1 MNKRKLYSIEILFKL
16 SDEYKSYKGLFD
28 KYIELLRQKYLDV
41 NYSKFIYVREKYN
54 IDKFTKEVI
63 NIYDKRFTEED
74 IKNLSIFFQSETGKK
89 LKDPLFKKEISTL
102 SESWLQKI
110 DSELCKIS
118 DEINEEKYEK

>member
-1 MNKRKLYSIEILFKL
+1 MINKRKLYSIEILFKL

-41 NYSKFIYVREKYN
+41 NYSKFIYVKNKYN

-63 NIYDKRFTEED
+63 NIYDKKFTEED
-74 IKNLSIFFQSETGKK
+74 IKNMTIFFQSETGKK
-89 LKDPLFKKEISTL
+89 LKDPLFRQEISTL

-110 DSELCKIS
+110 DSELSKIS
-118 DEINEEKYEK
+118 DEINEQEHK